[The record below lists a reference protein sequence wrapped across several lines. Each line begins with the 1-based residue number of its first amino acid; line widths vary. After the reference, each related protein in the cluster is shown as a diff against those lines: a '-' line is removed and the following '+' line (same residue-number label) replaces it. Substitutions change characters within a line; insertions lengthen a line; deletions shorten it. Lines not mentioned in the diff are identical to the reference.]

1 MLLIM
6 QLSNDR
12 LYHHP
17 KETKPYPHQRLCLD
31 RQYNSKYLKL
41 EIIKRDYIPH
51 MPYKRKRDQK
61 ERKYQ
66 KIYSFLGKINDG
78 SWK

>member
-51 MPYKRKRDQK
+51 MPYKRKRP
-61 ERKYQ
+61 EREDISKN
-66 KIYSFLGKINDG
+66 ISFWEK
-78 SWK
+78 